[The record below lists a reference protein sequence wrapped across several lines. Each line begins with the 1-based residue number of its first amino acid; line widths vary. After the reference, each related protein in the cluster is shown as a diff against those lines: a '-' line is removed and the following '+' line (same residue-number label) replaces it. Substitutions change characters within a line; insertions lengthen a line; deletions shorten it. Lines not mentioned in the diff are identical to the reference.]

1 LNGPEFCQG
10 VGAFLF
16 FLRLL
21 CLLFFGFAS
30 FGEVVF
36 RVGVGVV
43 GVLFYLKIFAFL
55 GVCGVSLSVCRII
68 P

>member
-1 LNGPEFCQG
+1 
-10 VGAFLF
+10 
-16 FLRLL
+16 
-21 CLLFFGFAS
+21 
-30 FGEVVF
+30 
-36 RVGVGVV
+36 VGVV